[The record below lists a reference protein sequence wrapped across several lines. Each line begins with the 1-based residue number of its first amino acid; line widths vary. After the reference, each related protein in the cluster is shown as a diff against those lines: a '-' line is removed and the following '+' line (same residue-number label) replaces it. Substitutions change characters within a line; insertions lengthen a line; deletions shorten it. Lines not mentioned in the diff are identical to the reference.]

1 MASDQIIA
9 VVSDALRGLVQ
20 AALPDGAVAELGAP
34 PRHADAAEGVW
45 LHLFR
50 IAQPPVMRTTPVIAA
65 SGKRLNRET
74 QLHLDYL
81 ICGQAGD
88 RLQAHALLG
97 MALAALGD
105 RPIMEDRIV
114 RPLLSQPVR
123 HDALL
128 PGSLSLQWK
137 AVDLSVLEQA
147 AVWQASGAAQQA
159 GMFWRADVNWRAGQ

>member
-1 MASDQIIA
+1 MASEQIIA

-20 AALPDGAVAELGAP
+20 AALPEGATAVLGAP
-34 PRHADAAEGVW
+34 PEAEAAEGVW

-50 IAQPPVMRTTPVIAA
+50 ISQPPVMRTTPVIAA

-81 ICGQAGD
+81 VCGRAVD

-97 MALAALGD
+97 MALTELGN
-105 RPIMEDRIV
+105 RPMLEDRSV
-114 RPLLSQPVR
+114 RPLLSQPAR

-137 AVDLSVLEQA
+137 ALDLSLLDQA